1 MEMNRLRLPAAL
13 AAICCTVQSAPLPA
27 ARGAAASSIVY
38 RVILSGKAED
48 PATPSAATGQ
58 ARISVDL
65 RQKRVSLQLT
75 VRGIRIADLRQ
86 DLLRSRMGPIHLH
99 QYIKRADG
107 TQEVVLVLPVPYSDT
122 YRETKD
128 GFVVAL
134 KSIDYVE
141 GAKLLNSPVSFD
153 DFVMA
158 MGSGNVLLNIHTT
171 RYPDGEISGRLTMRS
186 PRVVVGQPPQGLPV
200 DAR

>member
-1 MEMNRLRLPAAL
+1 MNRLRLL
-13 AAICCTVQSAPLPA
+13 AAFATICCTVQPAPLPA
-27 ARGAAASSIVY
+27 AKGAAAASIVY
-38 RVILSGKAED
+38 RANLSGKAAD
-48 PATPSAATGQ
+48 PATLSAATGQ
-58 ARISVDL
+58 ARIRIDL
-65 RQKRVSLQLT
+65 RQKRISLQLT

-107 TQEVVLVLPVPYSDT
+107 TREVVLVLPVPYGDS
-122 YRETKD
+122 YHETKD

-141 GAKLLNSPVSFD
+141 GAKVLNSPVGFD
-153 DFVMA
+153 DFVTA
-158 MGSGNVLLNIHTT
+158 MGSGNVLLNVHTT
-171 RYPDGEISGRLTMRS
+171 RYPDGEISGYLAKRS
-186 PRVVVGQPPQGLPV
+186 PRVVVGQDPLGLPV